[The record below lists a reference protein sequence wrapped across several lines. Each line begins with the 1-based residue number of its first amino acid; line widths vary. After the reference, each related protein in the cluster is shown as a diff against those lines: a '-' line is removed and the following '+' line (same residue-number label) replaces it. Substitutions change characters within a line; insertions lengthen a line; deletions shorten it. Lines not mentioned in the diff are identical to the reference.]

1 MKSKDFLKKINEGIK
16 ENLSGNYESSNL
28 KKYKSSNPLKKFFIN
43 RFLYNVVDSV
53 CTYEFQK
60 VIDIGCGEGFIIK
73 SLSLNFNYR
82 FNACDVNIDAAKSA
96 KKLNPDIT
104 VFVADINSLPMRDC
118 EYDLVICCEVLEHLQ
133 TPQRA
138 LEEIKRIST
147 GLILLSVPYEPYFSL
162 MNFLTGKNLRAFGN
176 DPDHFQK
183 WSKKEFAEVLMKD
196 FEIITL
202 KVSLPWLIV
211 LCRVK

>member
-1 MKSKDFLKKINEGIK
+1 MKDKDILKKVNEGIK
-16 ENLSGNYESSNL
+16 ESLAGNYESSNL
-28 KKYKSSNPLKKFFIN
+28 KKYMSSNPLKKFFIN

-53 CTYEFQK
+53 SGYESKK

-73 SLSLNFNYR
+73 SLSLNFNYH

-104 VFVADINSLPMRDC
+104 VFVADINSLPMRDR

-133 TPQRA
+133 KPQRA

-162 MNFLTGKNLRAFGN
+162 MNFLTGKNLRRFGN
-176 DPDHFQK
+176 DLDHFQK